1 MASLARVDDERRWRV
16 PVDGSGR
23 VSAYWPITDDLS
35 VLRGLVRNY
44 AVEAGL
50 SGVRL
55 QDLVLAVNEAAAN
68 VLDHA
73 DGEGD
78 VQAWYDDRF
87 VTVEVRDCLGRLVP
101 AHADAG
107 NPGVATL
114 RGRGLWL
121 MRQLCDEVR
130 ITRDAQ
136 GSAVLLRQA
145 LGDVPTHD

>member
-1 MASLARVDDERRWRV
+1 M
-16 PVDGSGR
+16 DGSGR

-35 VLRGLVRNY
+35 VLRGFVEVY
-44 AVEAGL
+44 AMQAGL
-50 SGVRL
+50 SGIRL

-73 DGEGD
+73 HGEGD
-78 VQAWYDDRF
+78 VEAWHDDRY
-87 VTVEVRDCLGRLVP
+87 VTIEVSDRLGLLVP

-107 NPGVATL
+107 NPGVGTL

-130 ITRDAQ
+130 ITRGPQ
-136 GSAVLLRQA
+136 GSAVRLRQA
-145 LGDVPTHD
+145 LDDTPTPG